1 MDSTKTEAFVDAN
14 FEKNFVEP
22 LSDFIRIPN
31 LTPAFDTEYFTNGLN
46 QQAINF
52 VKDYAESLNI
62 EGLEFH
68 HYEEEGMC
76 PMVVMTIEGNGA
88 PNVMVY
94 GHLDKQPH
102 MENWREGTGPVT
114 PTIIDGKLYGR
125 GASDDGYVP
134 YAVLLAIK
142 NAHEQGQ
149 TLPRIALVLETEE
162 ESGSHDLVPLLEK
175 CNHWIGTPDVCIC
188 LDSGALDY
196 SSLWLTSTLRGM
208 MAFNLKVSVAEGAV
222 HSGISG
228 GAIPETFRIANHLL
242 DRLEDTTTRRLP
254 KFEVEIP
261 DAYREEAKHIA
272 ELQGEDM
279 FKSFNFLP
287 GCKAL
292 NQDDLAELYLNVNW
306 RPSLAV
312 TGADGMPAISKSGN
326 VVRPSTTLRCSIRLP
341 PGKESSEA
349 LADAEEILLKDVPHG
364 AKVELLNKT
373 GGDGWCMKELSEKT
387 TKVLNDASTH
397 FFGKACGKYGIG
409 GSIPFLKV
417 LGDKYPETE
426 ILALGVLGP
435 DTNAHAPN
443 ETLDLAFS
451 KKFIMALSHVLAG
464 LA

>member
-1 MDSTKTEAFVDAN
+1 MDIVKTEAFVEEN

-22 LSDFIRIPN
+22 LSDFVRIPN
-31 LTPAFDTEYFTNGLN
+31 LTPAFDPEYFTNGLN
-46 QQAINF
+46 QQAIKF
-52 VKDYAESLNI
+52 VKEYAESMKI
-62 EGLEFH
+62 DGLEFH

-76 PMVVMTIEGNGA
+76 PMVVMTYEGSGA

-102 MENWREGTGPVT
+102 MEGWREGTGPIS
-114 PTIIDGKLYGR
+114 PAIIDGKLYGR

-134 YAVLLAIK
+134 FAVLLAIK
-142 NAHEQGQ
+142 NAILQGQ

-175 CNHWIGTPDVCIC
+175 CNKWIGTPDFCIC

-196 SSLWLTSTLRGM
+196 STLWLTTTLRGM
-208 MAFNLKVSVAEGAV
+208 MAFNMKVSIAEGAV

-228 GAIPETFRIANHLL
+228 GAIPETFRIANSLL

-254 KFEVEIP
+254 LFEVEIP
-261 DAYREEAKHIA
+261 DSFKEEAKHIA

-279 FKSFNFLP
+279 YKPFKFLE
-287 GCKAL
+287 GCKAM

-312 TGADGMPAISKSGN
+312 TGADGMPPISKSGN
-326 VVRPSTTLRCSIRLP
+326 VVRPSTTLRVSIRLP
-341 PGKESSEA
+341 PGLDSVKA
-349 LADAEEILLKDVPHG
+349 LATAEELLLKDVPHG
-364 AKVELLNKT
+364 AKVELLSKVT
-373 GGDGWCMKELSEKT
+373 GDGWCMKELSEKT
-387 TKVLNDASTH
+387 VKVLDQASNN
-397 FFGKACGKYGIG
+397 FYGKSCGQYGIG

-417 LGDKYPETE
+417 LGDKYPQTE

-435 DTNAHAPN
+435 EANAHAPN
-443 ETLDLAFS
+443 ETLDLPYS
-451 KKFIMALSHVLAG
+451 KKFIMTLSHVLAG